1 MTTLKRDQQPSMA
14 AAKKAERE
22 RDGAQAMREYEAD
35 KRATQANMAR
45 LRAQRL
51 AKERAEASA
60 PPKPVNNKKKK

>member
-1 MTTLKRDQQPSMA
+1 MTTLKRDQQTSTA

-45 LRAQRL
+45 LRALRL
-51 AKERAEASA
+51 AKERAEAQAPKRSA
-60 PPKPVNNKKKK
+60 KKK